1 MKSCSG
7 LLHTIEVSASYSLLF
22 GQSVGGRDEARRL
35 FGVPVRGSYYP
46 DGLFSDLSTPL
57 ASLEVIHWRGKI
69 LHLLLEIRLTLY
81 EEAKRLGFAQFDI
94 LGPRLANIKNRMEDW
109 SPKSVRDL
117 TKPGYGDRFTYYTQ
131 LFALFIAAI
140 GVVGVILSI
149 VQTAYAIISTRY
161 AAMANNDDS
170 VQLALEKI
178 EGTLL
183 LLLNAT
189 EE

>member
-1 MKSCSG
+1 MDRYI
-7 LLHTIEVSASYSLLF
+7 LRLLF
-22 GQSVGGRDEARRL
+22 EN
-35 FGVPVRGSYYP
+35 
-46 DGLFSDLSTPL
+46 T
-57 ASLEVIHWRGKI
+57 
-69 LHLLLEIRLTLY
+69 LTLH
-81 EEAKRLGFAQFDI
+81 EDAKLHGFANFRI

-109 SPKSVRDL
+109 NPKSVRDL
-117 TKPGYGDRFTYYTQ
+117 AKPGYGDRFTYYTQ
-131 LFALFIAAI
+131 LFALLIAAI

-149 VQTAYAIISTRY
+149 VQTGYAVIATRY

-189 EE
+189 EEMVVALRALQPNGAG